1 MFDYKRMKRKQAQ
14 DYSDGIVNKA
24 YALSNEGK
32 RDMWMNP
39 ERGSVIETEE
49 VINDRDPYLNSA
61 IPFIDMGWE
70 NELEDQRVKYQRQI
84 DAANEKLNIETA
96 LNKGHRDARKRAV
109 LERKEQGI
117 LGNIV
122 DGAGG
127 MLSGVADY
135 GKNLFTDPSRMGLLS
150 AGLSMMD
157 PNTYYDK
164 DGFYSAAGGINRA
177 LGQGVGTAQTVQ
189 GSPAFKRATELM
201 KIQEWNKSGR
211 GKGEF
216 ANLMNIRNRLIEK
229 DPTNPDIKTLNDRL
243 KYLSNHDIPSNIK
256 TFNEVSKMNPEEQ
269 KLFFDTVRAN
279 QTINQGD
286 QEVLIN
292 QQDPTKPV
300 ATYPINP
307 PPETLP
313 EFKQDVAE
321 RTAIGKAIGE
331 AKGAAFTS
339 IPNME
344 MEYNQ
349 ISDLSQKLVDHA
361 GFESLIGATLTPFM
375 RHWHGSETAGA
386 DSLRNQ
392 IEGKVF
398 MKAYET
404 LKGGGQITE
413 IEGEQA
419 KKALARMDISL
430 KESEY
435 VEALNEFLDAY
446 YTGLEKMRRASGTKT
461 GSGFRHRRITR
472 GGGKP
477 KGQPEMSPA
486 EIRLEELRRKQRE
499 GK

>member
-32 RDMWMNP
+32 GDMWMNP

-96 LNKGHRDARKRAV
+96 LNKGHRDARERAV

-279 QTINQGD
+279 QKILQ
-286 QEVLIN
+286 I
-292 QQDPTKPV
+292 K
-300 ATYPINP
+300 
-307 PPETLP
+307 
-313 EFKQDVAE
+313 
-321 RTAIGKAIGE
+321 R
-331 AKGAAFTS
+331 S
-339 IPNME
+339 I
-344 MEYNQ
+344 
-349 ISDLSQKLVDHA
+349 K
-361 GFESLIGATLTPFM
+361 
-375 RHWHGSETAGA
+375 RC
-386 DSLRNQ
+386 
-392 IEGKVF
+392 
-398 MKAYET
+398 
-404 LKGGGQITE
+404 
-413 IEGEQA
+413 
-419 KKALARMDISL
+419 
-430 KESEY
+430 
-435 VEALNEFLDAY
+435 
-446 YTGLEKMRRASGTKT
+446 
-461 GSGFRHRRITR
+461 
-472 GGGKP
+472 
-477 KGQPEMSPA
+477 
-486 EIRLEELRRKQRE
+486 
-499 GK
+499 

>member
-1 MFDYKRMKRKQAQ
+1 MFDYKSWKDKLDRANFRQA
-14 DYSDGIVNKA
+14 Y
-24 YALSNEGK
+24 
-32 RDMWMNP
+32 P
-39 ERGSVIETEE
+39 ERPEVIKEE
-49 VINDRDPYLNSA
+49 VVTDGYDPM
-61 IPFIDMGWE
+61 IDWIDMGWK
-70 NELEDQRVKYQRQI
+70 NELEDQQGKYQRQI

-96 LNKGHRDARKRAV
+96 LNKGHRDARKRAA
-109 LERKEQGI
+109 LERKEQGILGNGI

-135 GKNLFTDPSRMGLLS
+135 GKNLFTDPGRMGLLS

-211 GKGEF
+211 GQGEF
-216 ANLMNIRNRLIEK
+216 QRLLNERNKLK
-229 DPTNPDIKTLNDRL
+229 ALDPEHPDIKSIDDRL
-243 KYLSNHDIPSNIK
+243 TYLSTIKDPNNIR
-256 TFNEVSKMNPEEQ
+256 TYDRVALMSPEER

-279 QTINQGD
+279 QKINQGH
-286 QEVLIN
+286 QQVLVN

-300 ATYPINP
+300 ATYENKP

-313 EFKQDVAE
+313 EFKKNVEEQK
-321 RTAIGKAIGE
+321 AIGKAIGE

-386 DSLRNQ
+386 DSIRNQ

-446 YTGLEKMRRASGTKT
+446 YAGLEKMRRASGAKT

-472 GGGKP
+472 GGRDKP
-477 KGQPEMSPA
+477 EGQPKMSPA

>member
-1 MFDYKRMKRKQAQ
+1 
-14 DYSDGIVNKA
+14 
-24 YALSNEGK
+24 
-32 RDMWMNP
+32 
-39 ERGSVIETEE
+39 
-49 VINDRDPYLNSA
+49 
-61 IPFIDMGWE
+61 
-70 NELEDQRVKYQRQI
+70 
-84 DAANEKLNIETA
+84 
-96 LNKGHRDARKRAV
+96 
-109 LERKEQGI
+109 
-117 LGNIV
+117 
-122 DGAGG
+122 
-127 MLSGVADY
+127 
-135 GKNLFTDPSRMGLLS
+135 
-150 AGLSMMD
+150 
-157 PNTYYDK
+157 
-164 DGFYSAAGGINRA
+164 
-177 LGQGVGTAQTVQ
+177 
-189 GSPAFKRATELM
+189 M

-211 GKGEF
+211 GQGEF
-216 ANLMNIRNRLIEK
+216 QRLLGERNRLK
-229 DPTNPDIKTLNDRL
+229 ALDPEHPDIKSIDDRL
-243 KYLSNHDIPSNIK
+243 TYLSTLQDPSNIR
-256 TFNEVSKMNPEEQ
+256 TYDRVALMSPEER

-279 QTINQGD
+279 QKINQGH
-286 QEVLIN
+286 QQVLVN

-300 ATYPINP
+300 ATYENKP

-313 EFKQDVAE
+313 EFKQQVAE
-321 RTAIGKAIGE
+321 KTAIGKAIGE

-386 DSLRNQ
+386 DSIRNQ

-446 YTGLEKMRRASGTKT
+446 YAGLEKMRRASGAKT

-472 GGGKP
+472 GGRDKP
-477 KGQPEMSPA
+477 EGQPKMSPA